1 MRLKKLRRRAGGTI
15 DRRGAGGGSPIGM
28 GGMPIAAGGGGL
40 LVLIAVVVVMSLL
53 TGGGDPTGQAPAVG
67 GAAGGDPET
76 REVVDAVVDDIQ
88 TTWDEIFT
96 REGQAY
102 QDTDV
107 VLFDDVV
114 ASGCGRATSAVGPF
128 YCPLDQLIY
137 LDLGFFR
144 ELEQRFGAAGDFAE
158 AYVIAHEVGHHVQH
172 LLGAEQRVRRDSER
186 EPSTANDLSVR
197 LELQADCY
205 AGVWGRAAN
214 AEGILQP
221 GDLQEGLQAAAA
233 IGDDRIQEKVEGR
246 VDPESWTHGSSE
258 MRVRWLETG
267 YQIGNPD
274 ACDTFSVPSSEL

>member
-1 MRLKKLRRRAGGTI
+1 MRLTKLRRRAGGTI
-15 DRRGAGGGSPIGM
+15 DRRGAGGSSPIGL

-53 TGGGDPTGQAPAVG
+53 SGGDDPTGQAPAVG
-67 GAAGGDPET
+67 GATGGDPEKDGF
-76 REVVDAVVDDIQ
+76 VNAVVDDIQ
-88 TTWDEIFT
+88 TTWDDIFA
-96 REGQAY
+96 REGRTY

-107 VLFDDVV
+107 VLFDGVV

-144 ELEQRFGAAGDFAE
+144 ELERRFGAAGDFAE

-172 LLGAEQRVRRDSER
+172 LLGTEQRVRRDSER
-186 EPSTANDLSVR
+186 DPGSANDLSIR

-214 AEGILQP
+214 AVDILEP
-221 GDLQEGLQAAAA
+221 GDLQEGLEAAAA
-233 IGDDRIQEKVEGR
+233 IGDDRIQETVEGR

-258 MRVRWLETG
+258 MRVRWLQTG

-274 ACDTFSVPSSEL
+274 ACDTFAVAASEL